1 MSRQIKSFTLT
12 IQTNANTKYFPMVLF
27 FPGIYVFRVTK
38 NWKTPTVCNGE
49 PHQKRH
55 WSEAISLLPV
65 HSLRLQAEQ
74 KLYSQV
80 EPQIPKIVHYLDPNE
95 RDPELCCFGGEAR
108 KSFQISYVTALRIR
122 WKEMAYSCISEKKK
136 KGTFLAHSQ
145 KIEPIKARQM
155 YAACEKR
162 GKKPARNNLI
172 LRLLLIG

>member
-1 MSRQIKSFTLT
+1 
-12 IQTNANTKYFPMVLF
+12 MVLF

-55 WSEAISLLPV
+55 WSKAISLLPV

-74 KLYSQV
+74 KWCSPV

-95 RDPELCCFGGEAR
+95 RDPELCCFGGEAM

-136 KGTFLAHSQ
+136 RNFPRSFPKDWTNQSKANVRSLR
-145 KIEPIKARQM
+145 KAREK
-155 YAACEKR
+155 ACAKSLDLDVASDWVR
-162 GKKPARNNLI
+162 CCNARDFRANRKALSC
-172 LRLLLIG
+172 